1 MPNIA
6 RYAFRIAAALLTV
19 GILVIGTFLVLVAIP
34 DLAGTTAVKPS
45 PTASPRREPERKPKA
60 SPSAPTLT
68 QSDVQSKFR
77 TVSREYNAFKR
88 DFGPRLESEWNDI
101 VELVT
106 YGGADKLSRVDAL
119 LDRLRKQMSQI
130 RKDQG

>member
-1 MPNIA
+1 VSA
-6 RYAFRIAAALLTV
+6 RPTASPSPSV
-19 GILVIGTFLVLVAIP
+19 
-34 DLAGTTAVKPS
+34 AVKPS